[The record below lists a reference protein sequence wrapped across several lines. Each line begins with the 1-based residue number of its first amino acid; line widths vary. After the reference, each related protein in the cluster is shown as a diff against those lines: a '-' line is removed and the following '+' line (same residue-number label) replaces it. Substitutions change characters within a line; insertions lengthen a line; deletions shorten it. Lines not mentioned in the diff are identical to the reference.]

1 MFKKLLNLKRRVFL
15 LLACLLLSIGASAQG
30 IITGK
35 VTGSDDQL
43 PIVGATIKFKGR
55 TGGAITDAN
64 GAFSLRANPTDVL
77 IVSFLGYRPQEV
89 TVGTQTSLAIVLQ
102 PDVSNLNEV
111 VVVGYG
117 TQTKKDLTTAV
128 VSISSKD
135 LENQPVTNP
144 MQAIQGKA
152 AGVQVNS
159 QSGKPGSGVSIT
171 IRGNTSINASNSP
184 LYVIDGVTSRDAS
197 FINPADIESMT
208 ILKDASGAAIY
219 GSSGA
224 NGVVLITTKKGN
236 QKLSIGFNAFTGFS
250 NLWQDQKVLNREQYV
265 ALMGDM
271 GYDVAGLGN
280 QNTNW
285 QDLTFGT
292 GVQNNY
298 QLSLSGGIKGG
309 QYSLSSGY
317 QQDKGVVDPAQLDKY
332 TFHFNG
338 SQPVTEWLT
347 FIGSAALTFNKSRDV
362 SDNANV
368 ARGGTILSA
377 LTTPPTI
384 GIYAADGTYA
394 FNPYKGGSENP
405 VANAFAARNNSR
417 VTRLLASFA
426 AEIKITKDLTFRS
439 SISANNRDVK
449 YSYFLDPYS
458 TTFGRTQRGQFNLNN
473 TEDHVW
479 LNENILSYKKNIDKH
494 AITATAGMTL
504 QESNYLFTPYTETD
518 FLGPNNELLPSGESI
533 MPLLP
538 EGSQWSKRSYLARFT
553 YAYDGKYLFSSN
565 FRADGSSRFG
575 PANRYGY
582 FPSASVGWRISGEN
596 FLKDS
601 ETIDDLKLRASWGKV
616 GNDENIGDY
625 GYLELYQP
633 TPEGAYNLSQLRNDR
648 LKWETTTQTNLGLD
662 LTMFNSR
669 LTFTADAYLKKTDG
683 LLINQPLPNSVGF
696 DQIVSNVGKMENK
709 GLEFVLSTRNV
720 VGNKFSW
727 SSDINFSLNKN
738 KVTDLGD
745 RVSSINFAG
754 IYERDA
760 AIRVVTGRP
769 LGSFYGYVSEGVN
782 PQTGDITYADLNGDN
797 QINSDDR
804 TFIGHAQPDFSYGF
818 NNTFSYGNFG
828 LTFLFQGVQG
838 NDLFNASR
846 MELEGMNDS
855 KNQLAKVLDRWTTP
869 GQITSIPRAA
879 KDNTNNTFTSSRF
892 IEDGSYLRLKT
903 ATLSYNFGQ
912 TTLGKFKMSRLMI
925 YASGYNLLTFT
936 DYSGLDPEVNQ
947 YEANGPS
954 MGVDFG
960 TYPQSRTFLFGV
972 NVSF

>member
-1 MFKKLLNLKRRVFL
+1 MTKKFTLFIV
-15 LLACLLLSIGASAQG
+15 CLLCSFSIAIAQDVTVKGEVKDEQGLPLPGVSVKVKGSSQGAM
-30 IITGK
+30 TN
-35 VTGSDDQL
+35 
-43 PIVGATIKFKGR
+43 
-55 TGGAITDAN
+55 AN
-64 GAFSLRANPTDVL
+64 GVYALTAPANATLTFSF
-77 IVSFLGYRPQEV
+77 IGYKTVEEV
-89 TVGTQTSLAIVLQ
+89 IKARTAINVTLSEDNNQ
-102 PDVSNLNEV
+102 LNEV

-128 VSISSKD
+128 VSISAKD

-144 MQAIQGKA
+144 IQAIQGKA

-224 NGVVLITTKKGN
+224 NGVVLITTKKGS

-250 NLWQDQKVLNREQYV
+250 NLWQDQQVLNREQYV
-265 ALMGDM
+265 TLMGDM
-271 GYDVAGLGN
+271 GYDIAGLGN

-298 QLSLSGGIKGG
+298 QLSISGGIKGG
-309 QYSLSSGY
+309 QYSLSTGY
-317 QQDKGVVDPAQLDKY
+317 QQDKGVVDPAQLNKY

-338 SQPVTEWLT
+338 SQPLNSWLT
-347 FIGSAALTFNKSRDV
+347 LMASAALTNNKSRDV

-384 GIYAADGTYA
+384 GVYAADGTYA

-405 VANAFAARNNSR
+405 VANAFASRNNSR
-417 VTRLLASFA
+417 ETRLLASFA
-426 AEIKITKDLTFRS
+426 AEIKITRDLSFKS

-449 YSYFLDPYS
+449 QNYFLDPYS
-458 TTFGRTQRGQFNLNN
+458 TTYGRSQRGQYNLND

-479 LNENILSYKKNIDKH
+479 LNENILSYVKNIGKH

-504 QESNYLFTPYTETD
+504 QESNYLYTPYTVTD
-518 FLGPNNELLPSGESI
+518 FLGPNNELLTEGESV

-538 EGSQWSKRSYLARFT
+538 NGSQWSKRSYLARFT

-575 PANRYGY
+575 PDNRYGY

-601 ETIDDLKLRASWGKV
+601 ETIEDLKLRASWGKV

-633 TPEGAYNLSQLRNDR
+633 TPEGAYNLSQLRNDK

-683 LLINQPLPNSVGF
+683 LLIYQPLPNSVGF
-696 DQIVSNVGKMENK
+696 NQIVSNVGKMENK
-709 GLEFVLSTRNV
+709 GVEFVLSTKNV
-720 VGNKFSW
+720 VGDKFSW
-727 SSDINFSLNKN
+727 STDINFSLNKN

-745 RVSSINFAG
+745 KVNSINFAG

-760 AIRVVTGRP
+760 AIRVVPGRP

-782 PQTGDITYADLNGDN
+782 PQTGDIVYSDLNGDK

-818 NNTFSYGNFG
+818 NNTFNYGSFG
-828 LTFLFQGVQG
+828 LSFLFQGVQG

-855 KNQLAKVLDRWTTP
+855 KNQLATVLNRWTTA
-869 GQITSIPRAA
+869 GQVTSIPRAA
-879 KDNTNNTFTSSRF
+879 KDNTNNTLTSNRF

-912 TTLGKFKMSRLMI
+912 TTLGKFKMNRLMV

-936 DYSGLDPEVNQ
+936 NYSGLDPEVNQ

-972 NVSF
+972 NLSF

>member
-1 MFKKLLNLKRRVFL
+1 MRKKFTLFIV
-15 LLACLLLSIGASAQG
+15 CLLCSFSIAIAQDITVKGEVKDEQGLPLPGVSVKVKGTNQGAMTNSN
-30 IITGK
+30 
-35 VTGSDDQL
+35 
-43 PIVGATIKFKGR
+43 GAYALNAPADASLTFSFIGYKTIEEVVKGR
-55 TGGAITDAN
+55 TAIN
-64 GAFSLRANPTDVL
+64 
-77 IVSFLGYRPQEV
+77 V
-89 TVGTQTSLAIVLQ
+89 TLTEDNNQ
-102 PDVSNLNEV
+102 LNEV

-128 VSISSKD
+128 VSISAKD

-152 AGVQVNS
+152 AGVQINS

-224 NGVVLITTKKGN
+224 NGVVLITTKKGT
-236 QKLSIGFNAFTGFS
+236 QKLSVGFTAFTGFS
-250 NLWQDQKVLNREQYV
+250 NLWQDQDVLNKDRYI

-271 GYDVAGLGN
+271 GYDVGGLGN

-292 GVQNNY
+292 GIQNNY
-298 QLSLSGGIKGG
+298 QLSISGGIKGG
-309 QYSLSSGY
+309 QYSFSTGY
-317 QQDKGVVDPAQLDKY
+317 QQDKGVVAPAELDKY

-338 SQPVTEWLT
+338 SHPITNWLT
-347 FIGSAALTFNKSRDV
+347 LSGSAALTNNKSRDV

-405 VANAFAARNNSR
+405 VANAFAARNNTR
-417 VTRLLASFA
+417 DIRLLASFA
-426 AEIKITKDLTFRS
+426 AEIKITKDLSFKS
-439 SISANNRDVK
+439 SISANNRDVNG
-449 YSYFLDPYS
+449 SYFLDPFS
-458 TTFGRTQRGQFNLNN
+458 TTFGRTQRGQYNN
-473 TEDHVW
+473 NDTENHVW
-479 LNENILSYKKNIDKH
+479 LNENILNYVKNVGKN

-504 QESNYLFTPYTETD
+504 QESNYMYTPYTETD
-518 FLGPNNELLPSGESI
+518 FLGPDNELLLEGESV

-538 EGSQWSKRSYLARFT
+538 NGSQWSKRSYLARFT

-575 PANRYGY
+575 PENRYGY
-582 FPSASVGWRISGEN
+582 FPSASVGWRLSGEN

-601 ETIDDLKLRASWGKV
+601 KSIDDLKLRASWGKV

-633 TPEGAYNLSQLRNDR
+633 TPEGAYNLTQLRNDK

-669 LTFTADAYLKKTDG
+669 LTFTADAYIKKTDG
-683 LLINQPLPNSVGF
+683 LLIYQPLPNSVGF
-696 DQIVSNVGKMENK
+696 NQIVSNVGKMENK
-709 GLEFVLSTRNV
+709 GFEFVLSTRNV
-720 VGNKFSW
+720 TGEKFSW
-727 SSDINFSLNKN
+727 STDVNISLNKN
-738 KVTDLGD
+738 KVTDLGE
-745 RVSSINFAG
+745 RVNSINFAG

-760 AIRVVTGRP
+760 AIRVVPGRP
-769 LGSFYGYVSEGVN
+769 LGSFYGYVAEGVN
-782 PQTGDITYADLNGDN
+782 PQTGDMVYSDLNGDN

-804 TFIGHAQPDFSYGF
+804 TFIGNAQPDFSYGL
-818 NNTFSYGNFG
+818 NNTFNYGNFG

-838 NDLFNASR
+838 NDMYNASR

-855 KNQLAKVLDRWTTP
+855 KNQLVTVLDRWTTP
-869 GQITSIPRAA
+869 GQITSMPRAA
-879 KDNTNNTFTSSRF
+879 KDNTNNTLTSSRF

-903 ATLSYNFGQ
+903 TTLSYNFGQ
-912 TTLGKFKMSRLMI
+912 TTLGKLKMSRLMI

-936 DYSGLDPEVNQ
+936 DYKGLDPEVNQ

>member
-1 MFKKLLNLKRRVFL
+1 MTKKFTLFIV
-15 LLACLLLSIGASAQG
+15 CLLCSFSIAIAQDVTVKGEVKDEQGLPLPGVSVKVKGSSQGAM
-30 IITGK
+30 TN
-35 VTGSDDQL
+35 
-43 PIVGATIKFKGR
+43 
-55 TGGAITDAN
+55 AN
-64 GAFSLRANPTDVL
+64 GVYALTAPANATLTFSF
-77 IVSFLGYRPQEV
+77 IGYKTVEEV
-89 TVGTQTSLAIVLQ
+89 IKARTAINVTLSEDNNQ
-102 PDVSNLNEV
+102 LNEV

-128 VSISSKD
+128 VSISAKD

-144 MQAIQGKA
+144 IQAIQGKA

-224 NGVVLITTKKGN
+224 NGVVLITTKKGS

-250 NLWQDQKVLNREQYV
+250 NLWQDQQVLNREQYV
-265 ALMGDM
+265 TLMGDM
-271 GYDVAGLGN
+271 GYDIAGLGN

-298 QLSLSGGIKGG
+298 QLSISGGIKGG
-309 QYSLSSGY
+309 QYSLSTGY
-317 QQDKGVVDPAQLDKY
+317 QQDKGVVDPAQLNKY

-338 SQPVTEWLT
+338 SQPLNSWLT
-347 FIGSAALTFNKSRDV
+347 LMASAALTNNKSRDV

-384 GIYAADGTYA
+384 GVYAADGTYA

-405 VANAFAARNNSR
+405 VANAFASRNNSR
-417 VTRLLASFA
+417 ETRLLASFA
-426 AEIKITKDLTFRS
+426 AEIKITRDLSFKS

-449 YSYFLDPYS
+449 QNYFLDPYS
-458 TTFGRTQRGQFNLNN
+458 TTYGRSQRGQYNLND

-479 LNENILSYKKNIDKH
+479 LNENILSYVKNIGKH

-504 QESNYLFTPYTETD
+504 QESNYLYTPYTETD
-518 FLGPNNELLPSGESI
+518 FLGPNNELLTEGESV

-538 EGSQWSKRSYLARFT
+538 NGSQWSKRSYLARFT

-575 PANRYGY
+575 PDNRYGY

-601 ETIDDLKLRASWGKV
+601 ETIEDLKLRASWGKV

-633 TPEGAYNLSQLRNDR
+633 TPEGAYNLSQLRNDK

-683 LLINQPLPNSVGF
+683 LLIYQPLPNSVGF
-696 DQIVSNVGKMENK
+696 NQIVSNVGKMENK
-709 GLEFVLSTRNV
+709 GVEFVLSTKNV
-720 VGNKFSW
+720 VGDKFSW
-727 SSDINFSLNKN
+727 STDINFSLNKN

-745 RVSSINFAG
+745 KVNSINFAG

-760 AIRVVTGRP
+760 AIRVVPGRP

-782 PQTGDITYADLNGDN
+782 PQTGDIVYSDLNGDK

-818 NNTFSYGNFG
+818 NNTFNYGSFG
-828 LTFLFQGVQG
+828 LSFLFQGVQG

-855 KNQLAKVLDRWTTP
+855 KNQLATVLNRWTTA
-869 GQITSIPRAA
+869 GQVTSIPRAA
-879 KDNTNNTFTSSRF
+879 KDNTNNTLTSNRF

-912 TTLGKFKMSRLMI
+912 TTLGKFKMNRLMV

-936 DYSGLDPEVNQ
+936 NYSGLDPEVNQ

-972 NVSF
+972 NLSF

>member
-1 MFKKLLNLKRRVFL
+1 MRKKFTLFIV
-15 LLACLLLSIGASAQG
+15 CLLCSLSVAMAQDITVKGEVKDEQGLPLPGVSVKVKGSAQG
-30 IITGK
+30 AMTNSNG
-35 VTGSDDQL
+35 VYSLSAPAD
-43 PIVGATIKFKGR
+43 ATL
-55 TGGAITDAN
+55 
-64 GAFSLRANPTDVL
+64 AFSYIGFKTIEQAISGKTTIN
-77 IVSFLGYRPQEV
+77 VSLTEDNNQ
-89 TVGTQTSLAIVLQ
+89 
-102 PDVSNLNEV
+102 LNEV

-128 VSISSKD
+128 VSISAKD

-144 MQAIQGKA
+144 LQAIQGKA
-152 AGVQVNS
+152 AGVQINS
-159 QSGKPGSGVSIT
+159 QSGKPGAGISIT

-197 FINPADIESMT
+197 FINPSDIESMT

-224 NGVVLITTKKGN
+224 NGVVLITTKKGTE
-236 QKLSIGFNAFTGFS
+236 KLSVAFNAFTGFS
-250 NLWQDQKVLNREQYV
+250 NLWQKQDVLNKDQYT

-271 GYDVAGLGN
+271 GYALAGLGT
-280 QNTNW
+280 QNTDW
-285 QDLTFGT
+285 QKETFGT
-292 GVQNNY
+292 GIQNNY
-298 QLSLSGGIKGG
+298 QLSFSGGFKKG
-309 QYSLSSGY
+309 QYSFSSGY
-317 QQDKGVVDPAQLDKY
+317 QQDKGVVAPAKLDKY

-338 SQPVTEWLT
+338 SQPITDWLKLT
-347 FIGSAALTFNKSRDV
+347 ASAALTSNKSRDV

-384 GIYAADGTYA
+384 GIYAADGSYA

-405 VANAFAARNNSR
+405 VANAFAAQNNNR
-417 VTRLLASFA
+417 DTRFLGSFA
-426 AEIKITKDLTFRS
+426 AEVKFTKDLSFKS
-439 SISANNRDVK
+439 SISANNRDA
-449 YSYFLDPYS
+449 YYTYFLDPFS
-458 TTFGRTQRGQFNLNN
+458 TTYGRDQRGLYNN
-473 TEDHVW
+473 NKTEDHVW
-479 LNENILSYKKNIDKH
+479 LNENILSYVKNVGKN

-504 QESNYLFTPYTETD
+504 QESNYLFAPYSESD
-518 FLGPNNELLPSGESI
+518 FLGPNKELLPRGESI
-533 MPLLP
+533 PKQITN
-538 EGSQWSKRSYLARFT
+538 GSQWSKRSYLARFT

-601 ETIDDLKLRASWGKV
+601 ESIDDLKVRASWGKV

-625 GYLELYQP
+625 AYLELYQP

-648 LKWETTTQTNLGLD
+648 LKWETTTQTNIGLD

-669 LTFTADAYLKKTDG
+669 LVFTADAYLKKTND
-683 LLINQPLPNSVGF
+683 LLIYQPLPASVGF
-696 DQIVSNVGKMENK
+696 NQIVSNVGAMENK
-709 GLEFVLSTRNV
+709 GIEFVLSTKNV
-720 VGNKFSW
+720 TGDKFTW
-727 SSDINFSLNKN
+727 STDLNFSINKN

-745 RVSSINFAG
+745 KVNNINFAG

-769 LGSFYGYVSEGVN
+769 LGSFFGYVSEGVN
-782 PQTGDITYADLNGDN
+782 PATGDIVYSDLNGDN
-797 QINSDDR
+797 KITTDDR
-804 TFIGHAQPDFSYGF
+804 TFIGNAQPDFTYGL
-818 NNTFSYGNFG
+818 NNTFGYGNFG
-828 LTFLFQGVQG
+828 LSFLFQGVQG
-838 NDLFNASR
+838 NQMFNASR

-855 KNQLAKVLDRWTTP
+855 KNQLATVLDRWTTP
-869 GQITSIPRAA
+869 GQVTSMPRASR
-879 KDNTNNTFTSSRF
+879 DNTSNTLTSSRF

-903 ATLSYNFGQ
+903 ATISYNFGQ
-912 TTLGKFKMSRLMI
+912 MALGKLKMSRFMI

-936 DYSGLDPEVNQ
+936 KYSGLDPEVNQ
-947 YEANGPS
+947 YSANGPS
-954 MGVDFG
+954 MGVDYG

-972 NVSF
+972 NVGF